1 MNKPTWII
9 TLLILVFNSCGTDKS
24 KSDVIVAK
32 VYDKELYFSQ
42 YSYLFYGTDINEV
55 DSINISKEYI
65 SNWVE
70 EQILVHNAQNNINL
84 DLLEIKSKAE
94 RYKNS
99 LIIHKY
105 ENDYIESNI
114 DTNISYSELKKY
126 YKEHQ
131 NDFQLNDYLVKVL
144 YLKVTTDAPDI
155 NKVDKWYKLYR
166 EDDITEIEN
175 YAKLYASNFYYDE
188 ENWMYFEELTK
199 EIPLNNISKDKFIT
213 QKSKIRLDENGYYYF
228 LNVIEYKLKN
238 TTSPL
243 EFEKDN
249 IKQRILNIRIKEL
262 RKALKKDNIQKAYDE
277 KSVYIY

>member
-42 YSYLFYGTDINEV
+42 YSYLFNGTDINEV